1 MMSKQRDNDVN
12 QQWSE
17 TSTPT
22 TASTGVSTLG
32 SSSFRTPRAD
42 HNFDVRERNLIAEQ
56 QREIDDLKKKLED
69 SNSVRYRNLQKMNQ
83 RVGSGKNIV
92 RDSKKVSMTGTD
104 RINQVT
110 LSTFLRE
117 TVWPYQK
124 MLPPQWNKYR
134 TDKKSMSQI
143 LSKKAPAP
151 PGVDT
156 RTYWESM
163 LLGLT
168 NEKFCTFRSNHK
180 QEMFDQFQGKYFLIC
195 FLHDIFILTMINF
208 PIVKYIAEDKQAG
221 IMPPT
226 DNTGKIFVKMRSMTS
241 FNEEE
246 ERNLPEYEELE
257 PFLRFIDKY
266 VTKAVPLFKKW
277 KRNNKNKTLLDRI
290 TPSDIAYTIL
300 VFENS
305 RSVWEEELS
314 IKGKFDKR
322 EDRKNAQRIA
332 QPVYHAGRG
341 HRIKK
346 YSDGWT
352 DEGRSYY
359 KELVKTFKDLKN
371 DEIWD
376 SSFQKHWRNY
386 QVKYYSINEDLVGN
400 DDDGIE
406 EIESDE
412 ENWAIDVGDCPSSDD
427 DDEESMDENNDD
439 DNNDDYERN
448 VRRRMS

>member
-1 MMSKQRDNDVN
+1 MMSERRETDANL
-12 QQWSE
+12 QWSE

-22 TASTGVSTLG
+22 TASTGMSTLG

-42 HNFDVRERNLIAEQ
+42 PNFTMQERHLIVEQ
-56 QREIDDLKKKLED
+56 QREIDDLKKKLEE
-69 SNSVRYRNLQKMNQ
+69 SNSARYQNLQKMNQ
-83 RVGSGKNIV
+83 RLGSGKNIV

-104 RINQVT
+104 SINQVT

-117 TVWPYQK
+117 SVWPYQK

-151 PGVDT
+151 PGVDN
-156 RTYWESM
+156 RTYWEGM

-180 QEMFDQFQGKYFLIC
+180 QEMFDQFQGNSFLIC
-195 FLHDIFILTMINF
+195 FKHDILILTNC

-226 DNTGKIFVKMRSMTS
+226 DNTGKIFVKIRVLTS
-241 FNEEE
+241 FDEDD
-246 ERNLPEYEELE
+246 ERDLPEYEDLE

-266 VTKAVPLFKKW
+266 VSKAVPLFKKW

-305 RSVWEEELS
+305 RSVWEEELF
-314 IKGKFDKR
+314 IKGRFDKR

-332 QPVYHAGRG
+332 QPLYHAGRG

-346 YSDGWT
+346 YCDGWT

-386 QVKYYSINEDLVGN
+386 QVKYYSINDNLVGN
-400 DDDGIE
+400 DVVDE
-406 EIESDE
+406 ENDESESDE
-412 ENWAIDVGDCPSSDD
+412 ENWAIDVGECSSDD
-427 DDEESMDENNDD
+427 DEGSIDKNNDD
-439 DNNDDYERN
+439 DNDDEQERN